1 MGHSDSVNTTS
12 SKPARAAPVTRR
24 AQKERT
30 RVALLDAALRL
41 LARKSFGSLGLREVA
56 REAGVVPTAFYRHFD
71 SMEELGLV
79 LIDDSF
85 RTLRRMIRD
94 ARSEPLAYGD
104 VIRSSAE
111 ILVRHVHAH
120 RLHFR
125 FIARE
130 RSSGVPALRQA
141 IRAEIRLFS
150 SELATDLGRFP
161 YLDRWS
167 TEDLGMFATLIVN
180 TMVSTAEE
188 IVEAPSGRPEIE
200 HEIVR
205 RAEKQL
211 RLIAFGVPVW
221 RSREAGAE
229 AAVPGD
235 GQTA

>member
-1 MGHSDSVNTTS
+1 MGHTDSVNSAT
-12 SKPARAAPVTRR
+12 PVTR
-24 AQKERT
+24 AEQKERT

-41 LARKSFGSLGLREVA
+41 LERKSFGSLGLREVA

-94 ARSEPLAYGD
+94 ARAGELAYGD

-150 SELATDLGRFP
+150 SELATDLSRFP

-188 IVEAPSGRPEIE
+188 IVEAPSGRPEVE
-200 HEIVR
+200 REIVR

-211 RLIAFGVPVW
+211 RLIAFGVPLW
-221 RSREAGAE
+221 RSAGAGATDE
-229 AAVPGD
+229 
-235 GQTA
+235 GQPA

>member
-1 MGHSDSVNTTS
+1 MNSATPLT
-12 SKPARAAPVTRR
+12 RAE
-24 AQKERT
+24 QKERT
-30 RVALLDAALRL
+30 RIALLDAALRL
-41 LARKSFGSLGLREVA
+41 LERRSFGSLRLREVT

-71 SMEELGLV
+71 SMEELGLA

-94 ARSEPLAYGD
+94 ARAEPLAYEH

-141 IRAEIRLFS
+141 IRAEIRLFT
-150 SELATDLGRFP
+150 SELATDLARFP

-167 TEDLGMFATLIVN
+167 TEDLGVLATLIVN
-180 TMVSTAEE
+180 TMVSTAEA
-188 IVEAPSGRPEIE
+188 IVDAPSGRPEAE
-200 HEIVR
+200 REIVR
-205 RAEKQL
+205 NAEKQL
-211 RLIAFGVPVW
+211 RLIVLGVPAW
-221 RSREAGAE
+221 RSSG
-229 AAVPGD
+229 
-235 GQTA
+235 